1 MPTNP
6 GVYIFLNNKGEVLYV
21 GKAKNLKT
29 RVSSYFQNKS
39 ELGPKT
45 RILVSQV
52 KNIKTI
58 SVDSEIESLL
68 LEANLI
74 KKHSPKYNSRLT
86 DGKSYPYIRITK
98 DRFPAVLVVR
108 RDDDKKSIHFG
119 PFPNSSALYLVLKTV
134 RRIFPFQSVK
144 NHPKK
149 ACLYYHLG
157 LCPCPP
163 TFKTGKEVKEYKKDI
178 NRLVKFLRGNKNLVL
193 RDLEK
198 EREGFSKNQE
208 FEEAAKLQAKIDA
221 INLIASPITAAF
233 RYEEN
238 INLRSD
244 LRKQE
249 IDSLIETLNT
259 NSVAVKRLD
268 RIECFDISN
277 ISGALSVGSMVVFS
291 NGEKNSA
298 SYRRFKIK
306 FPPKVI
312 PNDFAMMQEVI
323 QRRIKRN
330 DWPFPDLIIADG
342 GKGQVSSV
350 KKILDENKVNI
361 PLIGLAKREEIII
374 ISNLKEI
381 RLPKNSDALKLVM
394 RIRDE
399 AHRFAITYHRK
410 LRSKHLF
417 AA

>member
-144 NHPKK
+144 HHSKK
-149 ACLYYHLG
+149 MCLYNHLG

-163 TFKTGKEVKEYKKDI
+163 IFKTEKELKEYKKDI

-208 FEEAAKLQAKIDA
+208 FEEAAKLQAQIDV
-221 INLIASPITAAF
+221 
-233 RYEEN
+233 R
-238 INLRSD
+238 
-244 LRKQE
+244 RKYK
-249 IDSLIETLNT
+249 S
-259 NSVAVKRLD
+259 
-268 RIECFDISN
+268 
-277 ISGALSVGSMVVFS
+277 
-291 NGEKNSA
+291 
-298 SYRRFKIK
+298 
-306 FPPKVI
+306 
-312 PNDFAMMQEVI
+312 
-323 QRRIKRN
+323 
-330 DWPFPDLIIADG
+330 
-342 GKGQVSSV
+342 
-350 KKILDENKVNI
+350 
-361 PLIGLAKREEIII
+361 
-374 ISNLKEI
+374 
-381 RLPKNSDALKLVM
+381 
-394 RIRDE
+394 
-399 AHRFAITYHRK
+399 
-410 LRSKHLF
+410 
-417 AA
+417 

>member
-1 MPTNP
+1 M
-6 GVYIFLNNKGEVLYV
+6 
-21 GKAKNLKT
+21 
-29 RVSSYFQNKS
+29 
-39 ELGPKT
+39 
-45 RILVSQV
+45 
-52 KNIKTI
+52 
-58 SVDSEIESLL
+58 
-68 LEANLI
+68 
-74 KKHSPKYNSRLT
+74 
-86 DGKSYPYIRITK
+86 
-98 DRFPAVLVVR
+98 
-108 RDDDKKSIHFG
+108 
-119 PFPNSSALYLVLKTV
+119 
-134 RRIFPFQSVK
+134 
-144 NHPKK
+144 
-149 ACLYYHLG
+149 
-157 LCPCPP
+157 
-163 TFKTGKEVKEYKKDI
+163 
-178 NRLVKFLRGNKNLVL
+178 
-193 RDLEK
+193 
-198 EREGFSKNQE
+198 
-208 FEEAAKLQAKIDA
+208 
-221 INLIASPITAAF
+221 
-233 RYEEN
+233 YEEN

-277 ISGALSVGSMVVFS
+277 ISGTLSVGSMVVFS